1 MRNRSFLQKIRF
13 MLCRNGNGL
22 EVKLNPESQNQPTN
36 PRRIFYFNRP
46 HDFDSEFAALQS
58 IIILTENHNL
68 RDALEMFLA
77 TIVNYTARNFHRID
91 RQNPRVLLNLP
102 EQSQI
107 FFVIRQESGLG
118 IRLPRNPI
126 NSSELYCLLL
136 MFRSIEDW
144 QEELSKIEYRIG
156 FGIFSAPPL
165 DTPGLEPLFT
175 FLNPQFNGGRFR
187 MLIEKLCSAV
197 AAQVY
202 EILTKQVN

>member
-1 MRNRSFLQKIRF
+1 MKKRSFLQNIGFALR
-13 MLCRNGNGL
+13 RNGNGL
-22 EVKLNPESQNQPTN
+22 EVKLNPDSQNQPTN
-36 PRRIFYFNRP
+36 SRWIFYFNRP
-46 HDFDSEFAALQS
+46 HGFDSEFPVLQN
-58 IIILTENHNL
+58 IIRLAENHNL

-77 TIVNYTARNFHRID
+77 AIVNYIARNFYRVD
-91 RQNPRVLLNLP
+91 RQSPHVLLNLP

-107 FFVIRQESGLG
+107 FFVIRQEDRLG

-126 NSSELYCLLL
+126 SPSELYCLLL
-136 MFRSIEDW
+136 MFPSIEDW

-165 DTPGLEPLFT
+165 DTPGLEPLLT
-175 FLNPQFNGGRFR
+175 FLNPQFYEGRFR

-202 EILTKQVN
+202 EILSEQVN

>member
-1 MRNRSFLQKIRF
+1 MEKRSFLQNIRF
-13 MLCRNGNGL
+13 ALSRNGNGFQ
-22 EVKLNPESQNQPTN
+22 VNLNPN
-36 PRRIFYFNRP
+36 PEGEPRDLERISYFNRP
-46 HDFDSEFAALQS
+46 HGFDSEFPVLQN
-58 IIILTENHNL
+58 ITRLAENHNL

-77 TIVNYTARNFHRID
+77 TIVNYTARNLHHID
-91 RQNPRVLLNLP
+91 RQNPQVLLNLP

-107 FFVIRQESGLG
+107 FFVIRQEGRLG

-126 NSSELYCLLL
+126 NSTELYCLLL

-144 QEELSKIEYRIG
+144 EEELSKIEYRIG

>member
-1 MRNRSFLQKIRF
+1 MEKRSFLQNIRF
-13 MLCRNGNGL
+13 ALSRNGNGFQ
-22 EVKLNPESQNQPTN
+22 VNLNPN
-36 PRRIFYFNRP
+36 PEGEPRDLERISYFNRP
-46 HDFDSEFAALQS
+46 HGFDSEFPVLQN
-58 IIILTENHNL
+58 IIRLAENYNL
-68 RDALEMFLA
+68 RDALEMFLTA
-77 TIVNYTARNFHRID
+77 IVNYTARNFHHID
-91 RQNPRVLLNLP
+91 RQNPHILLNLP

-107 FFVIRQESGLG
+107 FFVIRQEGRLG

-126 NSSELYCLLL
+126 NSTELYCLLL